1 MAVGSDTLRTRPVR
15 GKLADLE
22 QPGGTTGNR
31 GSRSLYFPGD
41 LPTQDHWVAFRIS
54 KESKFRRDEV
64 TKEDTQ
70 ATIILPM
77 PANLGTQYNAGYN
90 VEAIGPAGATAAEIG
105 AGVGGAV
112 SGEKDPGEFI
122 QSIKDAFEGEKGSFS
137 GGLLN
142 IASQGLENEVG
153 GVIGAAAGSKGGTAG
168 TLTGAG
174 IGAAAAGAAKAGVA
188 GAGVARNPHLA
199 TLFTGVNFRSHSF
212 SYKFVPQSRSESDTL
227 RGIIQK
233 FKYHMAPGYTAG
245 KHFFTY
251 PENFDIQFHY
261 PDYLFDIGASVL
273 TAFDIQYHAEG
284 ASYYFD
290 ETNAPV
296 SISITM
302 NFQELTI
309 NTKDNIGLIPGRR

>member
-15 GKLADLE
+15 GKLSDLE
-22 QPGGTTGNR
+22 QPGAE
-31 GSRSLYFPGD
+31 GSGRSLYFPGD
-41 LPTQDHWVAFRIS
+41 LPTQEHWVAFRIS

-64 TKEDTQ
+64 TKEQSQ

-90 VEAIGPAGATAAEIG
+90 VEAIGPAGATAAEVGSNI
-105 AGVGGAV
+105 GGAV
-112 SGEKDPGEFI
+112 RGETDPGEFVR
-122 QSIKDAFEGEKGSFS
+122 SIRDTFTSIDKEGFG
-137 GGLLN
+137 GGLMN
-142 IASQGLENEVG
+142 IASQGLENEIGTIIG
-153 GVIGAAAGSKGGTAG
+153 GALGSQGGTLGTIAGAGVGAAAS
-168 TLTGAG
+168 GAG
-174 IGAAAAGAAKAGVA
+174 KAGLA

-212 SYKFVPQSRSESDTL
+212 AYKFVPKSRDESDTL
-227 RGIIQK
+227 RDIIQK
-233 FKYHMAPGYTAG
+233 FKFHMAPGYAAG
-245 KHFFTY
+245 GHFFTY

-261 PDYLFDIGASVL
+261 PEYLFDIGASVL
-273 TAFDIQYHAEG
+273 TAFDVQYHGEG

-296 SISITM
+296 SVSITL

-309 NTKDNIGLIPGRR
+309 NTKDNIGEIPGAR